1 MRIQRRDG
9 GTVHHGHRDK
19 AKGGYTLTCK
29 RRLVPFADW
38 KRTKKAVKCIYCRVV
53 LANRRVEK
61 EHCEIQVWMSR
72 KGK

>member
-19 AKGGYTLTCK
+19 KRGGYTLTCK
-29 RRLVPFADW
+29 RLVPFADW
-38 KRTKKAVKCIYCRVV
+38 KRTKKPVKCIYCRVV